1 MLGWGGARAFILFHQ
16 WVNDRGMFWGCGT
29 AALESR
35 VRGGSRVQVGAGG
48 GKQKE
53 CDAHTQLEP
62 PLLHWQLP
70 GLWLGNPA
78 SHAKSW
84 KTDTGV

>member
-1 MLGWGGARAFILFHQ
+1 MLGWGAARAFILFHQ
-16 WVNDRGMFWGCGT
+16 WVNDRGMFGGYST

-53 CDAHTQLEP
+53 YDAFKQPEPTPLQCGNGSRLSIGNQLHTLS
-62 PLLHWQLP
+62 P
-70 GLWLGNPA
+70 GKA
-78 SHAKSW
+78 
-84 KTDTGV
+84 DT